1 MPRIH
6 VTDQDGS
13 EADIE
18 AESGLTLMEALR
30 DQGYDGIQAL
40 CGGNCSCATCHVYID
55 EDWLDKVGTRDDDE
69 EDLLGDSEH
78 QQPTSRLS
86 CQIEVTDALEGLAVI
101 IAPDD

>member
-13 EADIE
+13 QASIN
-18 AESGLTLMEALR
+18 AESGLTLMEVLR
-30 DQGYDGIQAL
+30 DEGYDGIQAL

-55 EDWLDKVGTRDDDE
+55 EDWLEKVGDQDDDE
-69 EDLLGDSEH
+69 QDLLGDSDH
-78 QQPTSRLS
+78 QLPNSRLS
-86 CQIEVTDALEGLAVI
+86 CQIEVTDALDGLNVT

>member
-13 EADIE
+13 QASVN
-18 AESGLTLMEALR
+18 AETGLTLMEVLR
-30 DQGYDGIQAL
+30 DEGYDGIQAL

-55 EDWLDKVGTRDDDE
+55 EGWLEKLPPTE
-69 EDLLGDSEH
+69 EDETDLLSDSDH
-78 QQPTSRLS
+78 QQPGSRLS
-86 CQIEVTDALEGLAVI
+86 CQIEVTDALDGLEVT